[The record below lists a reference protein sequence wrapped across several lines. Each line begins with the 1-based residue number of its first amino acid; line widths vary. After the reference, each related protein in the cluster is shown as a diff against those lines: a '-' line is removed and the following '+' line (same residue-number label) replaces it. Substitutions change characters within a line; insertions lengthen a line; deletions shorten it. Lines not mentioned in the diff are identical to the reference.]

1 MVSYIKGSCMSKILV
16 VEDNPTNMTLTVF
29 ILESAGHYVLQAENA
44 AIAMQMALEEQPDL
58 IFMDIQLPD
67 IDGLE
72 ATRQL
77 KTDPVTRN
85 IPIYALTAFAM
96 KGDKERI
103 SASGCDGYISKPFSH
118 KELLD
123 VVQAVSST
131 QKH

>member
-1 MVSYIKGSCMSKILV
+1 MSKILV
-16 VEDNPTNMTLTVF
+16 VEDNPTNMVLTVF

-77 KTDPVTRN
+77 KADPVTKK
-85 IPIYALTAFAM
+85 IPVYALTAFAM

-103 SASGCDGYISKPFSH
+103 STSGCDGYLSKPFSH

-123 VVQAVSST
+123 VVQMLTST

>member
-1 MVSYIKGSCMSKILV
+1 MSKILV

>member
-1 MVSYIKGSCMSKILV
+1 MSKILV

-44 AIAMQMALEEQPDL
+44 AIGIQIALEEHPDL

-67 IDGLE
+67 MDGLD

-77 KTDPVTRN
+77 KSDPATKS
-85 IPIYALTAFAM
+85 IPVFALTAFAM

-103 SASGCDGYISKPFSH
+103 SSSGCDGYLSKPFSH
-118 KELLD
+118 KDLLD
-123 VVQAVSST
+123 LVQTATASKP
-131 QKH
+131 KH

>member
-1 MVSYIKGSCMSKILV
+1 MSKILV

-44 AIAMQMALEEQPDL
+44 AIAMQIALEEQPDL

-67 IDGLE
+67 VDGLE

-77 KTDPVTRN
+77 KTDPATKN

-103 SASGCDGYISKPFSH
+103 NSSGCDGYLSKPFSH
-118 KELLD
+118 KDLLD
-123 VVQAVSST
+123 LVQTATSSMP
-131 QKH
+131 KR